1 MASKMFDI
9 IMCGIKIV
17 LWYAAAVVYLISAIL
32 NITVAAGFELAFCAG
47 VVAFGVVLGTLN
59 ARKFPRLIREYKEM
73 KAGTRPIEDH
83 RRPGIFL

>member
-32 NITVAAGFELAFCAG
+32 NVTVAAPFELAFCAG
-47 VVAFGVVLGTLN
+47 VIGFGVVLGTLN

-83 RRPGIFL
+83 RRPGLLL